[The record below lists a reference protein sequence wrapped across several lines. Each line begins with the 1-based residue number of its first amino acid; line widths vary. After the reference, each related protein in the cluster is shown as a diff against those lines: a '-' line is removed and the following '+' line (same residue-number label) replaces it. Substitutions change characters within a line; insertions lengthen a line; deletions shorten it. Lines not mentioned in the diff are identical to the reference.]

1 MRKALEQLGT
11 KKRYTFIARVTAFS
25 FKKGFV
31 NNLPLRTILLTK
43 VICNGETVTDHIWMN
58 CGRRFY
64 GLLPQVFDWLQ
75 FDARVTKYRRKDGSE
90 DYRLSY
96 PTKVSIMH
104 KTLCKK
110 VHVIKGKERRKIRK
124 MAKLPSIPG

>member
-25 FKKGFV
+25 FKKGFI

-43 VICNGETVTDHIWMN
+43 VMCNGEPVTDHIWMN

-64 GLLPQVFDWLQ
+64 SLLPQVFDWLQ

-96 PTKVSIMH
+96 PTKVSIVH
-104 KTLCKK
+104 GVGKRKK
-110 VHVIKGKERRKIRK
+110 GDK
-124 MAKLPSIPG
+124 